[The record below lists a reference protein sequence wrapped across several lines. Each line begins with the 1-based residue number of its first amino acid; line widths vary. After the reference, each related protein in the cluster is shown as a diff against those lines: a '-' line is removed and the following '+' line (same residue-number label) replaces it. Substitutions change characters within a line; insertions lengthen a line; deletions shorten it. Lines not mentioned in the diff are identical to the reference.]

1 MQSAGPNNGV
11 AMINAE
17 VNLIV
22 DVKTE
27 EACFRK
33 KAASDEDIPC
43 VIFNLKAGGDYVS
56 FHDCSYLTVG
66 ADCILKVKL

>member
-43 VIFNLKAGGDYVS
+43 VIFNLKAGGD
-56 FHDCSYLTVG
+56 
-66 ADCILKVKL
+66 